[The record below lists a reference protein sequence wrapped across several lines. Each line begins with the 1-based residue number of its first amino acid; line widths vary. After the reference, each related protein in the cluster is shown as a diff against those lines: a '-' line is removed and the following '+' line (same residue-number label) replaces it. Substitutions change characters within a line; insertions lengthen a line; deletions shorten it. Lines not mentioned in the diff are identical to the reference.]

1 MYLDRARVWLPRANF
16 FHLELLPRAGV
27 DMEMQFS
34 MSRTGVALVLAIALC
49 LPRAS
54 SAGQQSEYRE
64 LRQQIARDGG
74 EMRQRFRA
82 GRQPR
87 GRRFADLERRL
98 LRRFDQLFASWLG
111 SRWGLGLPQS
121 TIPKVGKTNCGLFV
135 AVVLRDAGFR
145 LPIWKFNR
153 QTAYHGTRSLA
164 PRRLIRFLH
173 RKSMKGFISA
183 VRRMGPGLYLIGLDF
198 HTGFLRVHDDGR
210 VRFVH
215 ASYVTRTVV
224 DEPAETA
231 IPIVSARYARMVGK
245 ILQPNMLRSWLKRRP
260 IKILG
265 NR

>member
-1 MYLDRARVWLPRANF
+1 
-16 FHLELLPRAGV
+16 
-27 DMEMQFS
+27 
-34 MSRTGVALVLAIALC
+34 MSRTGVALVLAITLC

-54 SAGQQSEYRE
+54 AAGQQSEYRE

-98 LRRFDQLFASWLG
+98 LRRVDQLFASWLG

-153 QTAYHGTRSLA
+153 QTAYHGTKSLA

-260 IKILG
+260 IKVLG